1 MLALCSRFRQS
12 QIRVRLGEYDFENE
26 GETESSTYDLA
37 SMKMHEQYDP
47 QTFENDIAI
56 LTLDRNVIFSKSVQ
70 AACLPD
76 SDFDYTGTRGTVT
89 GWGTIYFGGPSSNIL
104 QEVTIP
110 IWTNSECATNYGK
123 LDRKIESTMMCA
135 GNRDF
140 GGQDA
145 CQGDS
150 GGPLNCPLQNNV
162 PGLPQY
168 ELCGIVSWG
177 ARCAEKGNKILIFK
191 KCINSKNIFCRFS
204 WCVYPSDKIFG
215 LD

>member
-1 MLALCSRFRQS
+1 MLALRSRFRQS

-26 GETESSTYDLA
+26 GETEASTYDLA

-47 QTFENDIAI
+47 QTFENDIAV

-123 LDRKIESTMMCA
+123 LDRKILDTMMCA

-177 ARCAEKGNKILIFK
+177 ARCAEKGNEK
-191 KCINSKNIFCRFS
+191 KKRF
-204 WCVYPSDKIFG
+204 
-215 LD
+215 

>member
-1 MLALCSRFRQS
+1 M
-12 QIRVRLGEYDFENE
+12 RLGEYDFENE

-37 SMKMHEQYDP
+37 SMKMHENYNP
-47 QTFENDIAI
+47 KTFENDIAV
-56 LTLDRNVIFSKSVQ
+56 LTLNRNVVLSKSVQ
-70 AACLPD
+70 PACLP
-76 SDFDYTGTRGTVT
+76 SSSTFDYTGTRGTVT

-110 IWTNSECATNYGK
+110 IWRNSDCATNYGK
-123 LDRKIESTMMCA
+123 LNREIASTMMCA
-135 GNRDF
+135 GNRDR

-150 GGPLNCPLQNNV
+150 GGPLNCPLNSNI

-177 ARCAEKGNKILIFK
+177 ARCAEKGTKMSHFLFLSCFLIHFFFQIADFPGVYTRVNK
-191 KCINSKNIFCRFS
+191 
-204 WCVYPSDKIFG
+204 Y
-215 LD
+215 LDWIESNTL